1 MTTAPLSNAEQELKY
16 IKKNAYLS
24 LALAICFFLKGVG
37 SVVTFE
43 IHALNLI
50 GGFAILATTI
60 VMLYFLVSSLS
71 NLPNTAKKSF
81 WTGVFEDEYVNQ
93 LNLKGYK
100 WAFVTSCITLFP
112 FMLFDVSR
120 HYEITTKDFATIVM
134 SALFFGY
141 SLPVLHGL
149 RQDNE

>member
-16 IKKNAYLS
+16 IKKNAYLCFT
-24 LALAICFFLKGVG
+24 LAVCFFAKGAG
-37 SVVTFE
+37 DLINFDN
-43 IHALNLI
+43 AFLNVI
-50 GGFAILATTI
+50 GGLTI
-60 VMLYFLVSSLS
+60 VSATVAMLYFLVSSLS

-141 SLPVLHGL
+141 ALPVLYGL